1 VNQDLIEN
9 TKLFEEWAQ
18 TEGYPYFRTDEYD
31 AVLRRASRLRT
42 GSQRILD
49 IGSGV
54 GMVAAQ
60 LKRQGHHVTGL
71 DLSESALSV
80 ALREKR
86 IDAAIAG
93 DVCAAQIPAQSFDV
107 VLCWGVLMLIFD
119 LRPVFERIRHI
130 LKDDG
135 QVLFFDHHAR
145 NPYTRAHFS
154 RPDWVDRILEG
165 HSNVARH
172 AFTEADILDVSAGLF
187 RWGAPEFHSM
197 FTAHPHPLIN
207 AAHIGARGF
216 FQTAR
221 AVTRAPWTGNFISMV
236 GTKA

>member
-1 VNQDLIEN
+1 MNQDLLEN
-9 TKLFEEWAQ
+9 TRLFEEWAQ
-18 TEGYPYFRTDEYD
+18 TEGYPYFRTTEYN
-31 AVLRRASRLRT
+31 AVLRRASRLT
-42 GSQRILD
+42 AGPQRILD

-60 LKRQGHHVTGL
+60 LKRQGHFVTGL
-71 DLSESALSV
+71 DLSESALNV

-93 DVCAAQIPAQSFDV
+93 DICAASIPPQSFDV

-119 LRPVFERIRHI
+119 LRPVFARVHEI

-135 QVLFFDHHAR
+135 QILFFDHHAR

-154 RPDWVDRILEG
+154 RPNWVDRILEG

-172 AFTEADILDVSAGLF
+172 AFKEQEIIEVSRGLF
-187 RWGAPEFHSM
+187 QWGAPEFHSM
-197 FTAHPHPLIN
+197 FTTHPHPLID
-207 AAHIGARGF
+207 AAHSGARAF
-216 FQTAR
+216 FRAAR
-221 AVTRAPWTGNFISMV
+221 AFTRAPWTGNFISMV

>member
-1 VNQDLIEN
+1 MNQDIVEN
-9 TKLFEEWAQ
+9 TRLFEEWAQ
-18 TEGYPYFRTDEYD
+18 TEGYPYFRTEEYD
-31 AVLRRASRLRT
+31 EVLRRASLLTT
-42 GSQRILD
+42 GPRRILD

-71 DLSESALSV
+71 DLSESALNV

-86 IDAAIAG
+86 IDAAIAADIG
-93 DVCAAQIPAQSFDV
+93 VAQIPPQSFDV

-154 RPDWVDRILEG
+154 RPDWVDRFLEG

-172 AFTEADILDVSAGLF
+172 AFTESDILAVSDGLF
-187 RWGAPEFHSM
+187 TWSAPEFHSM
-197 FTAHPHPLIN
+197 FTSHPHPLIN
-207 AAHIGARGF
+207 TAHMGARAF
-216 FQTAR
+216 FRSAR